1 MPLKD
6 GGSTTM
12 SRSRNYP
19 YSMTLRLSSPMQ
31 SELENLAFD
40 RHVSK
45 AGFIRRCIR
54 QGIADAYRH
63 GTQDT
68 QNQGAL

>member
-1 MPLKD
+1 
-6 GGSTTM
+6 M
-12 SRSRNYP
+12 SRPTRYS
-19 YSMTLRLSSPMQ
+19 YSMTLRLEPSMD